1 MVPGLEVNMHKREL
15 IEAINTAREAVR
27 SLVADGKIAEAKAKK
42 AELKNLQEQLDLIED
57 LDDEEIKGHAAP
69 MDDGRDAVSEFAA
82 EIRSGISSARNVMT
96 EGTAADGG
104 YTVPEDIQTRINKY
118 KKANFSLRDLVS
130 VENVTTN
137 KGSRTYQVKAQASGF
152 QKVLENG
159 KIQPISAPKFERLTY
174 EIEDY
179 SGYIPISGDLLA
191 DSDANITDT
200 VVKWIGDNSLATDN
214 NEILSILSAKEPV
227 NFADAS
233 NPLGPI
239 RRAANI
245 TLGQAYSGNASIVT
259 NDSGLNWLDNLRD
272 TTGRP
277 LVNPSLT
284 DPGKL
289 VVTIGARVYKL
300 HVVPNNVLAND
311 LAYIKTV
318 DTALVTGKTYYT
330 RSGTEGSY
338 TYTAVEE
345 PAVANIGT
353 YYEKTG
359 IPIFIGDFKEAVQI
373 FDRQKTRL
381 RSSREA
387 SVTGYNA
394 FEQRGMLIAAD
405 VRADYKE
412 RDAAAYVFGCLPF
425 AA

>member
-1 MVPGLEVNMHKREL
+1 MHKRQL
-15 IEAINTAREAVR
+15 IEAINAAKAEVVA
-27 SLVADGKIAEAKAKK
+27 LVGAGKIEEAKAKK
-42 AELKNLQEQLDLIED
+42 AELKSLQEQLDLIED
-57 LDDEEIKGHAAP
+57 LDDDLPDARDHMGP
-69 MDDGRDAVSEFAA
+69 MDSTGRDAVAEFAA

-104 YTVPEDIQTRINKY
+104 YTVPEDIQTRINQY
-118 KKANFSLRDLVS
+118 KDANFSLRSLVT

-137 KGSRTYQVKAQASGF
+137 KGARTYQVKAQVSGF

-159 KIQPISAPKFERLTY
+159 KIQPISAPQFERLGY

-179 SGYIPISGDLLA
+179 AGYIPISGDLLA
-191 DSDANITDT
+191 DSDANITAV

-214 NEILSILSAKEPV
+214 NEVLSILASKVPT
-227 NFADAS
+227 NFVDAS

-239 RRAANI
+239 RRAVNI
-245 TLGQAYSGNASIVT
+245 TLGQAYSGSSSIVT

-289 VVTIGARVYKL
+289 VVTIGAHVFRL
-300 HVVPNNVLAND
+300 HIIPNSVLPND

-330 RSGTEGSY
+330 RSGSEGAY

-373 FDRQKTRL
+373 FDRQQTNL

-405 VRADYKE
+405 VRADYKM
-412 RDAAAYVFGCLPF
+412 RDSAAFVFGCLPF
-425 AA
+425 AS

>member
-1 MVPGLEVNMHKREL
+1 MHKKQL
-15 IEAINTAREAVR
+15 IEAINAAKAAVLE
-27 SLVADGKIAEAKAKK
+27 LVNDGRIDEAKAKK
-42 AELKNLQEQLDLIED
+42 TELKSLQEQLDLIDD
-57 LDDEEIKGHAAP
+57 LDLDVDKVKDHAHP
-69 MDDGRDAVSEFAA
+69 MGGANDAVQEFAA
-82 EIRSGISSARNVMT
+82 EIRGGLPSARNVMT

-118 KKANFSLRDLVS
+118 KDANFSLRRLVT

-137 KGSRTYQVKAQASGF
+137 KGARTYQVKSQVSGF
-152 QKVLENG
+152 QKVAENG
-159 KIQPISAPKFERLTY
+159 KIQPISAPQFERLAY

-179 SGYIPISGDLLA
+179 AGYIPISGDLLA
-191 DSDANITDT
+191 DSDANITNV

-214 NEILSILSAKEPV
+214 NEILDILSAKEPV
-227 NFADAS
+227 NFVDAS
-233 NPLGPI
+233 NPLGPL
-239 RRAANI
+239 RKAVNV
-245 TLGQAYSGNASIVT
+245 TLGQAYSGSASIVT

-284 DPGKL
+284 EPGKL
-289 VVTIGARVYKL
+289 VVTIGAHVFKL
-300 HVVPNNVLAND
+300 HIVPNNVLAND
-311 LAYIKTV
+311 LSYIKTA
-318 DTALVTGKTYYT
+318 DTALAAGKTYYT
-330 RSGTEGSY
+330 RSGSAGEY
-338 TYTAVEE
+338 TYTEVEE
-345 PAVANIGT
+345 PALANIGT

-359 IPIFIGDFKEAVQI
+359 IPIFVGDFKEAIQI
-373 FDRQKTRL
+373 FDRQQTRL

-425 AA
+425 VS

>member
-1 MVPGLEVNMHKREL
+1 MHKKQL
-15 IEAINTAREAVR
+15 IEAINAAKAAILE
-27 SLVADGKIAEAKAKK
+27 LVKDGKIDEAKAKK
-42 AELKNLQEQLDLIED
+42 AELKRLQEELDLIDD
-57 LDDEEIKGHAAP
+57 LDAGDVRDHAKPIA
-69 MDDGRDAVSEFAA
+69 DKDASKEFAGM
-82 EIRSGISSARNVMT
+82 IRSGLRPATNVMT

-118 KKANFSLRDLVS
+118 KDANFSLRNLVR
-130 VENVTTN
+130 VENVDTN
-137 KGSRTYQVKAQASGF
+137 KGARTFQKKAQVSGF

-159 KIQPISAPKFERLTY
+159 AIQAISSPKFERLNY

-179 SGYIPISGDLLA
+179 AGYIPVSGDLLA
-191 DSDANITDT
+191 DTDANLTA
-200 VVKWIGDNSLATDN
+200 VLVEWIGENSLATDN
-214 NEILSILSAKEPV
+214 NEILSILKAKDPV
-227 NFADAS
+227 NLVDAS

-239 RRAANI
+239 RRVLNV
-245 TLGQAYSGNASIVT
+245 TLGQAYANSSVIVT
-259 NDSGLNWLDNLRD
+259 NDNGLNWLDNLRD

-284 DPGKL
+284 EPGKM
-289 VVTIGARVYKL
+289 VVTIGA
-300 HVVPNNVLAND
+300 HVVPLRIVPNSVLAND
-311 LAYIKTV
+311 IAYIKTV

-330 RSGTEGSY
+330 RSGSAGSY

-373 FDRQKTRL
+373 FDRQQTRL

-387 SVTGYNA
+387 SVTGFNA

-425 AA
+425 VS